1 MLHINCAI
9 NNHTFTDAIH
19 ILISYYQYVVEAL
32 QEKSNVAIYFR
43 PEMKVIQFCNNKTE
57 PWPLFKPL
65 QPLHHTHVVSSNDM
79 KRGTHRYSFHLAA
92 TH

>member
-9 NNHTFTDAIH
+9 NNDTFTDAIH

-43 PEMKVIQFCNNKTE
+43 PEMKVIQF
-57 PWPLFKPL
+57 L
-65 QPLHHTHVVSSNDM
+65 
-79 KRGTHRYSFHLAA
+79 
-92 TH
+92 

>member
-9 NNHTFTDAIH
+9 NNRTFIDATH

-43 PEMKVIQFCNNKTE
+43 PEMKVNKSE

>member
-1 MLHINCAI
+1 MLEKHSKKNLMLP
-9 NNHTFTDAIH
+9 F
-19 ILISYYQYVVEAL
+19 ILGQRW
-32 QEKSNVAIYFR
+32 KSLN
-43 PEMKVIQFCNNKTE
+43 FCNNKTE